1 MNISDNG
8 LALIAEFEGFGARLY
23 NDPVGHCTVGYGH
36 LLHRGNCDGRANEVP
51 YQSGITK
58 AQALKLLGDDVVSRV
73 AAVNDAVTVPLNQN
87 QFDALVS
94 FVFNVGAGTFR
105 EATFLG
111 KLNAGHYDAVPD
123 GLALYNKAR
132 GADGVLRVLPG
143 LVRRRKAEADLWNT
157 PVDVPAPEEEEDD
170 MRNPLVLLHAE
181 GSGAYYLSDWMAK
194 RHITMPELTMFRYVR
209 VPEAEVP
216 ADILDAIPEVEP

>member
-58 AQALKLLGDDVVSRV
+58 AQALRLLGDDVVSRV
-73 AAVNDAVTVPLNQN
+73 AAVNDAVKVPLNQN

-94 FVFNVGAGTFR
+94 FVFNLGAGAFR
-105 EATFLG
+105 KATFLG
-111 KLNAGHYDAVPD
+111 LLNAGHYDAVPD
-123 GLALYNKAR
+123 GLALYVN
-132 GADGVLRVLPG
+132 ADGRRLEG

-157 PVDVPAPEEEEDD
+157 PVNRPAPPPDEEEEDD

-181 GSGAYYLSDWMAK
+181 GSGAYYLSDWMTK
-194 RHITMPELTMFRYVR
+194 RHITMSELTLFRYTR
-209 VPEAEVP
+209 VPEAAVP
-216 ADILDAIPEVEP
+216 ADILDAIPEEKGT